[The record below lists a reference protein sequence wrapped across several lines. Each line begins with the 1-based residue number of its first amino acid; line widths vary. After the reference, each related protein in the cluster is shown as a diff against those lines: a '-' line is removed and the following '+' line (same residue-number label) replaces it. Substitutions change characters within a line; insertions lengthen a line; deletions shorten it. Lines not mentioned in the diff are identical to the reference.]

1 MAMKANELPLL
12 FVLLVVASNVQ
23 VESVWGQYFDIIII
37 CKLFGFNYI
46 SMITCEIKFW
56 HLRGLFY
63 SQLLDIIP

>member
-1 MAMKANELPLL
+1 MAMKENELPLFFCVTCSSKL
-12 FVLLVVASNVQ
+12 VQ